1 MNLCLTNRPFP
12 QAFIHFNGVGFTLK
26 FSLEDVNYYWC
37 FTALL
42 VFYSKPGWNLTCFIT
57 DCKSLPRAGLVL
69 GFFFTIQCF
78 QGAYLADT
86 PVNSPCSSPIQL
98 YLSHLICSAHTAR
111 LCFSPQVSKGSVVN
125 RLFITQLFPVIG
137 DITGCRSHIVLIH
150 LSIELRYCQITANF
164 F

>member
-1 MNLCLTNRPFP
+1 MLIITGVSLPFWCSTANLDEICR
-12 QAFIHFNGVGFTLK
+12 
-26 FSLEDVNYYWC
+26 
-37 FTALL
+37 ALL
-42 VFYSKPGWNLTCFIT
+42 QTAKAYHEQGWFW
-57 DCKSLPRAGLVL
+57 
-69 GFFFTIQCF
+69 GFFSTIQCF

-86 PVNSPCSSPIQL
+86 PVNSPCSSPTQL

-137 DITGCRSHIVLIH
+137 DITGCRSHIVLLH